1 MRCVRPPHGRHP
13 QGMGGKIVSPA
24 KWCSSLCTPTMV
36 QSLAQR
42 AFQCSSRGVHVVSWT
57 SALQHKSIGCSI
69 SMSVTG
75 RNPPTASRAVHVFWQ
90 DTRFRIS
97 ADDLLCR
104 SRGRW
109 GPNFNVDEQ
118 LSLSVVLAL
127 AYSANVTQ
135 SHPAGVHGWL
145 QVAAIET
152 AVSETVIFASSA
164 CDFNIGNF
172 GPYGDADRTFCQ

>member
-1 MRCVRPPHGRHP
+1 MRCVRPLQGRP
-13 QGMGGKIVSPA
+13 PLGEGRKDRVASKLVFQPLYSNNG
-24 KWCSSLCTPTMV
+24 

-42 AFQCSSRGVHVVSWT
+42 AFQCSSRGVHIVSWA
-57 SALQHKSIGCSI
+57 SALQHLSIGCSI
-69 SMSVTG
+69 SMSVPDATHPQRVVPYTYLAG
-75 RNPPTASRAVHVFWQ
+75 H
-90 DTRFRIS
+90 RFRIS
-97 ADDLLCR
+97 VDDLLCR

-127 AYSANVTQ
+127 ACSANVT
-135 SHPAGVHGWL
+135 

-164 CDFNIGNF
+164 CDFNISNF
-172 GPYGDADRTFCQ
+172 GPYGVADQTFCQ